1 MRATK
6 LEKWLTK
13 PILLRPAAGRAPF
26 CAIPAGRSSRLQSP
40 SVNTE
45 RRIVVPPRGL
55 YVVVSGVLA
64 AALLY
69 WLRGILTPIFLA
81 YAIAYLLDPVVDRF
95 EAWRVPRPVGIAI
108 VLSGAIAA
116 IALFVAIALPGIL
129 SEVASVLTE
138 LPGKG
143 LAALE
148 SVTPWLE
155 RHGVHVPH
163 STTEWVE
170 RFGSDASSL
179 ASSAIAPAGGVLTAA
194 FGAVLAV
201 VGSAAAVII
210 VPVLAVYLLNDFD
223 RITVGVRDLLPN
235 RYRERIT
242 RYAREVDFA
251 LTQFIRGQL
260 TVMGIMALLYGSAY
274 ALLGVRLAV
283 VIGMAAGL
291 LNFIPYLGSAF
302 ALVAGLSMSLLGGWN
317 PSQLAFVVV
326 AYAAVQSFESFVITP
341 RIVGKTVGLNEVWVL
356 LALFVGGE
364 LFGFMG
370 ILLAL
375 PSAAVAKIFVTRA
388 VQRYRESELY
398 LKPRAEAPSQ
408 LDPIELAQRVVAQPG
423 AAPGS
428 PGPRQ
433 P

>member
-1 MRATK
+1 
-6 LEKWLTK
+6 
-13 PILLRPAAGRAPF
+13 
-26 CAIPAGRSSRLQSP
+26 
-40 SVNTE
+40 VNTE

-55 YVVVSGVLA
+55 YSVAIGVLV

-81 YAIAYLLDPVVDRF
+81 YAIAYLLDPLVDRF
-95 EAWRVPRPVGIAI
+95 EAWRIPRPIGIAI
-108 VLSGAIAA
+108 VLGGAAA
-116 IALFVAIALPGIL
+116 VFAVFVAIALPGIL
-129 SEVASVLTE
+129 SEVAIVVAE
-138 LPGKG
+138 LPSKG
-143 LAALE
+143 LAALN
-148 SVTPWLE
+148 SITPWLE
-155 RHGVHVPH
+155 HHGVHVPQ

-179 ASSAIAPAGGVLTAA
+179 ASSAIAPAGGALTAV
-194 FGAVLAV
+194 FGAMLAV
-201 VGSAAAVII
+201 VGSAAAVLI

-223 RITVGVRDLLPN
+223 RI
-235 RYRERIT
+235 YRERVT

-251 LTQFIRGQL
+251 LSQFIRGQL
-260 TVMGIMALLYGSAY
+260 TVMAIMAVLYGSAY

-283 VIGMAAGL
+283 AIGMAAGL

-317 PSQLAFVVV
+317 PSQLVGVVV
-326 AYAAVQSFESFVITP
+326 SYAAVQSFESFVITP

-388 VQRYRESELY
+388 VHRYRQSELY
-398 LKPRAEAPSQ
+398 LRPRGEAPSQ
-408 LDPIELAQRVVAQPG
+408 IDPSELAQHLEPKPSNVGSSVKPG
-423 AAPGS
+423 
-428 PGPRQ
+428 
-433 P
+433 

>member
-1 MRATK
+1 
-6 LEKWLTK
+6 
-13 PILLRPAAGRAPF
+13 
-26 CAIPAGRSSRLQSP
+26 
-40 SVNTE
+40 VNTE

-55 YVVVSGVLA
+55 YIALSGVVA

-81 YAIAYLLDPVVDRF
+81 YAIAYLLDPIVDRF
-95 EAWRVPRPVGIAI
+95 EAWRFPRPVGIAI
-108 VLSGAIAA
+108 VLGGAAA
-116 IALFVAIALPGIL
+116 ALAIFVAIALPGIL
-129 SEVASVLTE
+129 SEVSSVFAE
-138 LPGKG
+138 LPSKG
-143 LAALE
+143 LATVE

-155 RHGVHVPH
+155 RHGVHVPQ
-163 STTEWVE
+163 STTEWME

-179 ASSAIAPAGGVLTAA
+179 ASSASSAAGGVLS
-194 FGAVLAV
+194 AVLGATLTV
-201 VGSAAAVII
+201 AGSAAAVLI

-223 RITVGVRDLLPN
+223 RITAGVRDLIPS
-235 RYRERIT
+235 RYRERVT

-251 LTQFIRGQL
+251 LSQFIRGQL
-260 TVMGIMALLYGSAY
+260 TVMGIMALLYGTAY
-274 ALLGVRLAV
+274 TLLGVRLAI

-302 ALVAGLSMSLLGGWN
+302 ALISGLSMSLLSGWN
-317 PSQLAFVVV
+317 PSQLVGVVA

-388 VQRYRESELY
+388 VRRYRESQLY
-398 LKPRAEAPSQ
+398 LQPRAEAPSEI
-408 LDPIELAQRVVAQPG
+408 DPTELADRL
-423 AAPGS
+423 
-428 PGPRQ
+428 GPPPTERSRRKSE
-433 P
+433 

>member
-1 MRATK
+1 
-6 LEKWLTK
+6 
-13 PILLRPAAGRAPF
+13 
-26 CAIPAGRSSRLQSP
+26 
-40 SVNTE
+40 VNTE
-45 RRIVVPPRGL
+45 RRIVVPPRGVYIAL
-55 YVVVSGVLA
+55 SSVLA

-81 YAIAYLLDPVVDRF
+81 YAIAYLLDPLVDRF

-108 VLSGAIAA
+108 VLGGALAA
-116 IALFVAIALPGIL
+116 IGGFVAIALPGIL
-129 SEVASVLTE
+129 SEVAGVVAE
-138 LPGKG
+138 LPKKG

-179 ASSAIAPAGGVLTAA
+179 ATSAILPAGGVLS
-194 FGAVLAV
+194 AVLSTLLAV

-210 VPVLAVYLLNDFD
+210 VPVLAIYLLNDFD
-223 RITVGVRDLLPN
+223 RITAGVRDLLPN
-235 RYRERIT
+235 RYRERVT

-260 TVMGIMALLYGSAY
+260 TVMAIMACLYGSAY
-274 ALLGVRLAV
+274 ALLGVRLAI

-302 ALVAGLSMSLLGGWN
+302 ALIAGLSMSLLGGWN
-317 PSQLAFVVV
+317 PSQLVGVVI

-388 VQRYRESELY
+388 VRRYRESQLY
-398 LKPRAEAPSQ
+398 LQPRAEAPSQ
-408 LDPIELAQRVVAQPG
+408 IDPSELAQHLAVPPG
-423 AAPGS
+423 RDAP
-428 PGPRQ
+428 PNA
-433 P
+433 